1 MPRKSEML
9 LMTFVKNPELGKA
22 KTRLAKT
29 IGKGKALEVYKAL
42 LSHTC
47 NVAAD
52 LPCDKIVFYA
62 DWINLDDIWPSDV
75 FKKDLQAEGDLGN
88 RMSKAFET
96 AFELGYKKVVIIG
109 SDCYD
114 ITQEIIMEGFSELEK
129 KDVVIG
135 PALDGGYYLL
145 GMKKSHKELFID
157 KSWSNKELLNET
169 IVSIDALEL
178 SYNLLTPL
186 SDVDHEEDLKGDL
199 LSIVKN

>member
-29 IGKGKALEVYKAL
+29 IGQGKALEVYKAL

-47 NVAAD
+47 SIVAD
-52 LPCDKIVFYA
+52 LKVDKIVFYA
-62 DWINLDDIWPSDV
+62 DKICYDDIWSSNI
-75 FKKDLQAEGDLGN
+75 FKKDLQAGGDLGE
-88 RMSKAFET
+88 RMSGAFET
-96 AFELGYKKVVIIG
+96 AFELGYKKVIIIG

-114 ITQEIIMEGFSELEK
+114 INQEIILEGFSELDN
-129 KDVVIG
+129 KDVIIG

-145 GMKKSHKELFID
+145 GMKKLYKEIFID
-157 KSWSNKELLNET
+157 KSWSTNDLMKETLAT
-169 IVSIDALEL
+169 LENLDL

-186 SDVDHEEDLKGDL
+186 SDVDIEEDLKGEL